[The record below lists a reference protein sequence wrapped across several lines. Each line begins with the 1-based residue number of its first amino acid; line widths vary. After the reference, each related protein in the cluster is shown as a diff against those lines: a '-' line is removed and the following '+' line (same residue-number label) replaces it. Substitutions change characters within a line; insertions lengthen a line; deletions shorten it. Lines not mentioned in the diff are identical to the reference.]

1 MGKKRI
7 TWIDGLKGVAS
18 LFVVCHHFIMG
29 YYPAAYQGAEAV
41 THFSGNLEIKFA
53 QSPLAFF
60 TIGDFWVSVFCLVS
74 GLVISYQV
82 MHMTQNRQFSKS
94 LLKRYPRLMLPV
106 FALSAIVYVMLHLN
120 LFWNGPA
127 AMLSGSEW
135 LAQFYQNKTTIS
147 DLLLSS
153 IADTWIVGM
162 STMYSNAFWMLADLF
177 AGSFMAYILAA
188 MGREMNN
195 RILYVYIGV
204 AVVYLSTNSRL
215 TNFALGVLIAYII
228 ERFGE
233 KIQIYKNACITA
245 GGLMIF
251 ISVILGSYPVGCEP
265 TNAYRLLNHLPDR
278 LNPVY
283 FYHMLAA
290 ALLVM
295 GIYLFRP
302 LAKLLSAEPFLFL
315 GKISY
320 SIYIIH
326 IPVLFSVSAWLLTRI
341 VAITHHYNRSAGLVF
356 VISMLAIV
364 SLAWVFYQLVEKN
377 SSKLIQWIV
386 DRLTEREKEEQ
397 EKIIIHFDEQTG

>member
-1 MGKKRI
+1 MEKKRI
-7 TWIDGLKGVAS
+7 TWIDGLKGAAS
-18 LFVVCHHFIMG
+18 LFVVFHHFIMG
-29 YYPAAYQGAEAV
+29 YYPAAYQGAAAM
-41 THFSGNLEIKFA
+41 THLSGNLEINFA

-60 TIGDFWVSVFCLVS
+60 TIGDLWVSVFCLVS
-74 GLVISYQV
+74 GFVISYQV
-82 MHMTQNRQFSKS
+82 FHMTQTGQFSKS

-120 LFWNGPA
+120 LFWNGQA

-147 DLLLSS
+147 DLLFSS

-162 STMYSNAFWMLADLF
+162 ATLYSNAFWMLADLF

-188 MGREMNN
+188 MGRGMNG

-204 AVVYLSTNSRL
+204 ALVYLSTNSRL

-233 KIQIYKNACITA
+233 RIQIHKNIGVMVGGIMIIT
-245 GGLMIF
+245 
-251 ISVILGSYPVGCEP
+251 SVILGAYPVGCEP
-265 TNAYRLLNHLPDR
+265 TNAYRFLNHLPDR

-302 LAKLLSAEPFLFL
+302 LAKLLSSRPFLFL

-326 IPVLFSVSAWLLTRI
+326 IPVLFSLSAWLLTRLM
-341 VAITHHYNRSAGLVF
+341 AMTHHYNRSAGLVF
-356 VISMLAIV
+356 IISMLVIV

-377 SSKLIQWIV
+377 SSKLIQWGV
-386 DRLTEREKEEQ
+386 DKLTEGEKRT
-397 EKIIIHFDEQTG
+397 KKKKRK